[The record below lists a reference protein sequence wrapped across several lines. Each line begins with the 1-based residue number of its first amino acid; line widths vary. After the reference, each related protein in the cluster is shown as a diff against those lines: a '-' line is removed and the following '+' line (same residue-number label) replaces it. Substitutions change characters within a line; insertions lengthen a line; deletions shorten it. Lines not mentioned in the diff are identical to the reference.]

1 MITYSNHIVDCI
13 IVGSGIIG
21 LSTAFEYIKSFPKHK
36 LLILE
41 KESEIFAHQSGRNS
55 GVIHS
60 GIYYKPNSLKAKNC
74 IEGYSLL
81 LDFVKK
87 HKIPF
92 KITGKLIIA
101 YKKNQIK
108 DLNKLYNYGISNGLK
123 KIKILNSKESLKIE
137 PHCKKVMKAL
147 YVPQSGIIDYKSLGS
162 KILKIITSKGV
173 QLSLNTFVKKIKTN
187 QNEVSVF
194 TNKKIFKSKKVVVC
208 TGVFSDKFLSPSLK
222 KKFRVFPFKGEYYNL
237 KPSVTKYVKGL
248 IYPVPDLNFPFLGV
262 HLTKTIDNKVEA
274 GPNAVLAFSREG
286 YNKMSFNLKDFSKII
301 FWKGFWKFIKKVWR
315 YGFYEYY
322 RSFSKT
328 EFTRSLQNLI
338 PEIKKD
344 DIVIG
349 KSGIRAQVLAY
360 DGKLIDDFLIDKN
373 DKIFNVI
380 NAPSPAATSCF
391 AIAKNIVKKIKK
403 GDN

>member
-1 MITYSNHIVDCI
+1 MKTHYNNKVDCI

-21 LSTAFEYIKSFPKHK
+21 LSTAYEYIKSFPKHK
-36 LLILE
+36 LLVLE
-41 KESEIFAHQSGRNS
+41 KESEIFTHQSGRNS

-81 LDFVKK
+81 MNFVKK

-92 KITGKLIIA
+92 KITGKLIVA
-101 YKKNQIK
+101 YNKDQIK

-137 PHCKKVMKAL
+137 PYCKNVIKAL
-147 YVPQSGIIDYKSLGS
+147 YVPQSGIINYKLLGS
-162 KILKIITSKGV
+162 KILEIIIRKAV
-173 QLSLNTFVKKIKTN
+173 QLRLNTFVKKITTN
-187 QNEVSVF
+187 KNEVSVF
-194 TNKKIFKSKKVVVC
+194 TNKKIFKAKKVVIC
-208 TGVFSDKFLSPSLK
+208 TGIFSDKFLSPSLK
-222 KKFRVFPFKGEYYNL
+222 KKLRVFPFKGEYYNL
-237 KPSVTKYVKGL
+237 KPLVKKYVKGL

-262 HLTKTIDNKVEA
+262 HLTKTIDNDIEA

-286 YNKMSFNLKDFSKII
+286 YNKMSFNLKDFTKII
-301 FWKGFWKFIKKVWR
+301 FWKGFWKFIIKVWR

-328 EFTRSLQNLI
+328 EFTRSLQNLV
-338 PEIKKD
+338 PEIKKED
-344 DIVIG
+344 LVIG
-349 KSGIRAQVLAY
+349 KTGIRAQILSY
-360 DGKLIDDFLIDKN
+360 EGNLIDDFLIDKN
-373 DKIFNVI
+373 DKIFNVV

-403 GDN
+403 EDN